1 MKSYWIVATVVLLAV
16 WPSSSQAYVAGLSQ
30 SKAEDSQVQQTQPSN
45 SSSIPEASS
54 ATQAPPITANT
65 TASTKK
71 PETKSAANAASQS
84 STYILV
90 ELNKSLKAKKL
101 KPGDKVKATV
111 SQDVLSH
118 GKIIIPMDTE
128 LVGHVTEVRVR
139 DDANTESRVGIV
151 FDTIQLKHFHDI
163 NCKAVIQAVAAPAVR
178 RSLVDE
184 PSQMLPPSLSAG
196 GGGGAST
203 AGGSRGALGGRSPL
217 VSPSAPPAASDPTSF
232 QVPVS
237 VKDSPT
243 ANAAGGSA
251 AAQLDPASGSSGK
264 PMSVGMPQGVT
275 GLKGLSLSSTPSADT
290 PGPVIVSNT
299 GDVKLESGTQM
310 LLHVI
315 SVETTQ
321 K

>member
-1 MKSYWIVATVVLLAV
+1 MKSYWIVATAVLLAV
-16 WPSSSQAYVAGLSQ
+16 WPSSSQAYVAGLNQ
-30 SKAEDSQVQQTQPSN
+30 SKAEDSQVQQTQSSNPS
-45 SSSIPEASS
+45 SVSQASS
-54 ATQAPPITANT
+54 ATQAPPVTANT
-65 TASTKK
+65 TAGTKK
-71 PETKSAANAASQS
+71 PETKSAVNAASQS

-139 DDANTESRVGIV
+139 DDASTESRVGIV

-184 PSQMLPPSLSAG
+184 PSQMMPPSMSGG
-196 GGGGAST
+196 GGGGASS
-203 AGGSRGALGGRSPL
+203 GNSRGALGGRSPL
-217 VSPSAPPAASDPTSF
+217 GSPSAPPAASDPTSF
-232 QVPVS
+232 QIPVS

-243 ANAAGGSA
+243 TNISGGSA

-275 GLKGLSLSSTPSADT
+275 GLKGLSLSSTPSAET

-299 GDVKLESGTQM
+299 GDVKLESGTQI

-315 SVETTQ
+315 SVETQ

>member
-1 MKSYWIVATVVLLAV
+1 MKSYWIVATAVLLAV
-16 WPSSSQAYVAGLSQ
+16 WPSSSQACVAGLSQ
-30 SKAEDSQVQQTQPSN
+30 SKAEDSQVQQTQPPN
-45 SSSIPEASS
+45 PSSVPQASS

-71 PETKSAANAASQS
+71 AETKSAVNAASQS

-139 DDANTESRVGIV
+139 DDASTESRVGIV

-184 PSQMLPPSLSAG
+184 PSQMMPPSMSGG
-196 GGGGAST
+196 GGGGASSS
-203 AGGSRGALGGRSPL
+203 GSRGALGGRSPL
-217 VSPSAPPAASDPTSF
+217 GSPSAPPAASDPTSF
-232 QVPVS
+232 QIPVS

-243 ANAAGGSA
+243 TNISGGSA

-275 GLKGLSLSSTPSADT
+275 GLKGLSLSSTPSAET

-299 GDVKLESGTQM
+299 GDVKLESGTQI

-315 SVETTQ
+315 SVETQ

>member
-1 MKSYWIVATVVLLAV
+1 MKSYWIAATAVLLAV

-30 SKAEDSQVQQTQPSN
+30 SKVEDSQVQQTQPSN
-45 SSSIPEASS
+45 PSSVPQASS
-54 ATQAPPITANT
+54 ATQAPPVTANT

-71 PETKSAANAASQS
+71 AETKSAVNAASQS

-151 FDTIQLKHFHDI
+151 FDTILLKHFHDI

-184 PSQMLPPSLSAG
+184 PSQMMPPSMSGG
-196 GGGGAST
+196 GGGGASS
-203 AGGSRGALGGRSPL
+203 GGSRGALGGRSPL
-217 VSPSAPPAASDPTSF
+217 GSPSAPPAASDPTSF
-232 QVPVS
+232 QIPVS

-243 ANAAGGSA
+243 TNTSAGSA

-275 GLKGLSLSSTPSADT
+275 GLKGLSLSSTPSAET